1 VEPCEAKKMIF
12 KYYTKTPKTAS
23 AVLRVRDVEGGEA
36 GANWNKRRY
45 EIDMMTTFS

>member
-1 VEPCEAKKMIF
+1 LNFRYLKK
-12 KYYTKTPKTAS
+12 TKKTAI

-45 EIDMMTTFS
+45 EMDMMTTFS